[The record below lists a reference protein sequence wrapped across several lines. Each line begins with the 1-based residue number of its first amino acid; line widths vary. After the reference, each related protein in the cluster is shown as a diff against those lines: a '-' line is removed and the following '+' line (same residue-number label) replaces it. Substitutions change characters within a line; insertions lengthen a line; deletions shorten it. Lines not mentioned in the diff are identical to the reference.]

1 MSQTWRK
8 TQFLFS
14 KPISAPPF
22 LEQYLKTQNL
32 LKKNFDIDATNIL
45 KGVEEEK
52 TNIFIQNF
60 F

>member
-1 MSQTWRK
+1 MLNSSTKLLIIEDQNENAK
-8 TQFLFS
+8 Q
-14 KPISAPPF
+14 
-22 LEQYLKTQNL
+22 LET
-32 LKKNFDIDATNIL
+32 DITNIL